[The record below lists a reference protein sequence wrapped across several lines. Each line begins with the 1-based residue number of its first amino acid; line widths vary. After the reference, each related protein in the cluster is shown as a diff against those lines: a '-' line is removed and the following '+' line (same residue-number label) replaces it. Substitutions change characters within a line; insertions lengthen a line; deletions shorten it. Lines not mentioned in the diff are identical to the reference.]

1 LRKGIDKMAIPALPA
16 ALRTAVLSRR
26 VEEAK
31 KKMLE
36 AGAISQGTAKTA
48 TELGVEKR
56 HLQSRLAKHRG
67 IIETSDRKYY
77 VKTTA

>member
-1 LRKGIDKMAIPALPA
+1 MAIPALPA
-16 ALRTAVLSRR
+16 SFVAVLSRR

-36 AGAISQGTAKTA
+36 VGAVSEETAKTA
-48 TELGVEKR
+48 TELGVEER
-56 HLQSRLAKHRG
+56 HVQSRLAKQRG
-67 IIETSDRKYY
+67 IVETSDGRYY

>member
-1 LRKGIDKMAIPALPA
+1 MALPA
-16 ALRTAVLSRR
+16 SFVAVLSRR

-36 AGAISQGTAKTA
+36 AGAVSQETAKTA
-48 TELGVEKR
+48 AELGVEQR
-56 HLQSRLAKHRG
+56 HVQSRLAKHRG
-67 IIETSDRKYY
+67 IVETADGKYY